1 MCEIEHN
8 FLFAYGIFSREAVML
23 LTIWLANF
31 SLGVGILLALLL
43 VGAEV
48 VCVLFRHRILETQVR
63 TDVSFA
69 SETCQNCGKTDLL
82 AEVSGKNNVR
92 KL

>member
-1 MCEIEHN
+1 
-8 FLFAYGIFSREAVML
+8 ML
-23 LTIWLANF
+23 LTIWLANV
-31 SLGVGILLALLL
+31 SLGAGLLLALLL

-48 VCVLFRHRILETQVR
+48 VCVLFRHRILGTQVR

-69 SETCQNCGKTDLL
+69 SETYQSGSHTDLL